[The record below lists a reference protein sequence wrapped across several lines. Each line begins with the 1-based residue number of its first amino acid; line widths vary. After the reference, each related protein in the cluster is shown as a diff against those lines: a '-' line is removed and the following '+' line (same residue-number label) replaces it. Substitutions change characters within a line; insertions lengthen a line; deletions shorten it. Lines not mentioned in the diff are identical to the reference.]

1 MVWRAPRHEDHG
13 ASPGLM
19 RRVSNAE
26 LQDPFQEDEGLVL
39 RVVDVTRGPV
49 RAGTTA
55 WRSVNVPS
63 GLGV

>member
-1 MVWRAPRHEDHG
+1 
-13 ASPGLM
+13 M

-55 WRSVNVPS
+55 WTSVNVPS
-63 GLGV
+63 VLGV